1 MQYDEVVEMIRESEQ
16 RVDEVLKAARLDRHE
31 KIPMS
36 TERFRMILE
45 TGLAALG
52 MLLVFGF
59 FFTMFCFGR

>member
-1 MQYDEVVEMIRESEQ
+1 MDYDDVVRMIKESEQ
-16 RVDEVLKAARLDRHE
+16 RVDEVLKAARLERHE

-59 FFTMFCFGR
+59 FFTMFYFGR